1 MAETAGVGT
10 VDTMTESTDD
20 PRISHRADLL
30 PEELTVGSAD
40 PTEQARLILEES
52 DARTEH
58 SDVGSDGSELDPE
71 AHQ

>member
-1 MAETAGVGT
+1 
-10 VDTMTESTDD
+10 MTESTDD

-52 DARTEH
+52 DLRTEH
-58 SDVGSDGSELDPE
+58 PEADADGSELDPE
-71 AHQ
+71 ATS